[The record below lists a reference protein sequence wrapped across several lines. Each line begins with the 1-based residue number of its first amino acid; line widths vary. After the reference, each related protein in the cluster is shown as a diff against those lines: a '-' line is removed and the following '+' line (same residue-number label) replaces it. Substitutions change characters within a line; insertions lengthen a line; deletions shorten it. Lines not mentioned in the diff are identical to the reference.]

1 MKVKKMLVPVDFSET
16 SKRALQAAVDLA
28 EALRTESITVLHVA
42 MRPTDYLPLD
52 DWIFGKHQ
60 PPKDVEGKVTQSAR
74 KSLEKLL
81 ERHDA
86 APVDLA
92 ARVEFG
98 PASATILEIS
108 KQEGVDLV
116 VIGTRGRN
124 APRLQKMAGS
134 TAQRVVRASVCPVL
148 CIG

>member
-108 KQEGVDLV
+108 KQEGVDQSGFRV
-116 VIGTRGRN
+116 VINNGPDGGEEVPHLHIHLMGGRALRG
-124 APRLQKMAGS
+124 MG
-134 TAQRVVRASVCPVL
+134 
-148 CIG
+148 